1 MGPEDRGLL
10 MKTLIVDHSWTKII
24 ERDEFARVALAAK
37 IEQIEEIEAAI
48 RAVEGEEAAR
58 NALNDGLIKHALT
71 RCLENLQGSA
81 SVTEQGF
88 WGRGVE
94 AEQRRMDGFAPI
106 ATIRTLADS
115 AGRRVV
121 VDELL
126 LQERVEGTDLR

>member
-1 MGPEDRGLL
+1 

-81 SVTEQGF
+81 SVTEQDF
-88 WGRGVE
+88 RVCFE
-94 AEQRRMDGFAPI
+94 FATTAAKNAERFI
-106 ATIRTLADS
+106 
-115 AGRRVV
+115 
-121 VDELL
+121 DEELSH
-126 LQERVEGTDLR
+126 VGS